1 MTASVNKQYIGS
13 HSMKVSHA
21 DYVSKAARFKICP
34 FFEFRCR
41 FVLFFQHDPSFLV
54 GLLTITFFNS

>member
-21 DYVSKAARFKICP
+21 DSVSKAARFKICP

-41 FVLFFQHDPSFLV
+41 FVLFFQHDPS
-54 GLLTITFFNS
+54 